1 MQEDATLEP
10 EKGTLQVEP
19 RTKNVMN
26 EQENLPV
33 DRNKETTEELDNDE
47 TLEAQALAEE
57 KVESE
62 LETPVTPEAS
72 EIIEETSIAEKV
84 MEEETIPVADPEL
97 ETPIAEIVEPAAKEV
112 TESPVTEILSK
123 ETETPAAEIAAE
135 EPSAIA
141 AEKNIETPV
150 AEIAAEEPAAIA
162 EVKIETPVAEIA
174 AVEPAAIAEVKI
186 ETPVAEIAAEDPAAK
201 AEEVKETPVATIEA
215 EEPAAIAEEV
225 VETPTLI
232 TKADA
237 TAELIANTSPDLSV
251 FDTHDEDH
259 SDDHAPEYV
268 SEAEVANLKKHSKE
282 ELVSMAWEAAKLP
295 ELNEASQTFRK
306 LRPIIEVLWNAD
318 FQGALQLFIENGGV
332 REDFEY
338 NDPTKE
344 EYNSAYKEFANR
356 REAYRKQ
363 LEQEK
368 IKNLEAKRAIL
379 NQIKEIAEQEDSSG
393 SLQLIKDLQHQWKA
407 IRAIPNE
414 AREELW
420 NKYTYFLDKFYDNL
434 GINNELKELDR
445 RKNLEVKIELCKKM
459 DVLLEETSLRKTIIM
474 QKKYWEDWKNTG
486 PVPMEA
492 KDMMW
497 ERFKEAADKVY
508 DQITQKYQAFE
519 GERQIN
525 LDAKIA
531 LCERADELTQFEAN
545 TAKEW
550 VAKIDDANKLFEE
563 WKAVGPVSNKL
574 SDEIWERFKAAIN
587 KFYDNKNTFFKN
599 IEKARSENLRIK
611 NELCTKAEELQN
623 SEDWGNATKSLL
635 AFQDEWK
642 KTGPVHEKHSEK
654 VWTRFRTAC
663 DVFFERKKEFFAS
676 KIQDETK
683 NLEAKK
689 EIIAKLE
696 ELAKAENSEDLIER
710 VKTLQDEWGNYGF
723 VPIKQKDDIQRRFKA
738 VLDAIYQRIR
748 KDFQSNNVTRHRN
761 HYEVIAR
768 QTDGKDMLY
777 SEEKRLS
784 ERIKLMK
791 HDIDTWQNN
800 MGFFANSKNSAAFT
814 KQIEDKIKDA
824 QKKISGL
831 MDQLRTLRNVKTGK
845 PEEVKT
851 AAPTPPAETKTEEP
865 TVESPANTVE

>member
-1 MQEDATLEP
+1 MQEDATLP
-10 EKGTLQVEP
+10 TEKGTLPVEP
-19 RTKNVMN
+19 RTKKVMN
-26 EQENLPV
+26 EQENLPQDSHTETPETIENQEPV
-33 DRNKETTEELDNDE
+33 ETQVTTEPLADAVLETTELPNADATDQDASDTNEVVAEEEVEDIQKE
-47 TLEAQALAEE
+47 IVAEE
-57 KVESE
+57 KTDDTGPIDESE
-62 LETPVTPEAS
+62 TVEAIETP
-72 EIIEETSIAEKV
+72 ETIAE
-84 MEEETIPVADPEL
+84 L
-97 ETPIAEIVEPAAKEV
+97 
-112 TESPVTEILSK
+112 
-123 ETETPAAEIAAE
+123 PAAEIKE
-135 EPSAIA
+135 ETH
-141 AEKNIETPV
+141 IETMATELPAV
-150 AEIAAEEPAAIA
+150 ESTEETAIPAEPAVNIF
-162 EVKIETPVAEIA
+162 
-174 AVEPAAIAEVKI
+174 
-186 ETPVAEIAAEDPAAK
+186 
-201 AEEVKETPVATIEA
+201 EA
-215 EEPAAIAEEV
+215 
-225 VETPTLI
+225 
-232 TKADA
+232 
-237 TAELIANTSPDLSV
+237 
-251 FDTHDEDH
+251 HDEEHTDEQ
-259 SDDHAPEYV
+259 AVEYV
-268 SEAEVANLKKHSKE
+268 SEAEAASLKKHSKE
-282 ELVSMAWEAAKLP
+282 ELVAMAWEAAKMP

-318 FQGALQLFIENGGV
+318 FQAALQVFIENGGV

-338 NDPTKE
+338 ADTTKE
-344 EYNSAYKEFANR
+344 DYNSAYKEFANR
-356 REAYRKQ
+356 RDAYRKQ

-368 IKNLEAKRAIL
+368 VKNLDAKRAIL

-393 SLQLIKDLQHQWKA
+393 SLQQIKDLQNQWKA

-459 DVLLEETSLRKTIIM
+459 DALLEETSLRKTIVM

-508 DQITQKYQAFE
+508 EIITNKYKEFE
-519 GERQIN
+519 GERQTN

-531 LCERADELTQFEAN
+531 LCEKADELALYEAN
-545 TAKEW
+545 TVKEW

-574 SDEIWERFKAAIN
+574 SDEIWDRFKAAIN

-599 IEKARSENLRIK
+599 IEKARTENLRIK

-654 VWTRFRTAC
+654 VWIRFRTAC

-683 NLEAKK
+683 NLEAKNQ
-689 EIIAKLE
+689 IITQLE
-696 ELAKAENSEDLIER
+696 ELAKAESSEDMIER
-710 VKTLQDEWGNYGF
+710 VKNLQDEWGNYGF
-723 VPIKQKDDIQRRFKA
+723 VPIKQKDDIQKRFKA
-738 VLDAIYQRIR
+738 VLDSIYQRIR
-748 KDFQSNNVTRHRN
+748 KDFQSNNVTRHRS
-761 HYEVIAR
+761 HYEVIAK
-768 QTDGKDMLY
+768 QSDGKDMLY

-800 MGFFANSKNSAAFT
+800 MGFFASSKNSGTFT

-824 QKKISGL
+824 QKKISAL
-831 MDQLRTLRNVKTGK
+831 SDQLRTLRNVKTGK
-845 PEEVKT
+845 PEEVK
-851 AAPTPPAETKTEEP
+851 APAPVAVVEAKVEDAVP
-865 TVESPANTVE
+865 ESPATPTE

>member
-1 MQEDATLEP
+1 MQEDATLP
-10 EKGTLQVEP
+10 TEKSTLSFEP

-26 EQENLPV
+26 EQENLP
-33 DRNKETTEELDNDE
+33 KETN
-47 TLEAQALAEE
+47 
-57 KVESE
+57 
-62 LETPVTPEAS
+62 S
-72 EIIEETSIAEKV
+72 EIP
-84 MEEETIPVADPEL
+84 ETIEN
-97 ETPIAEIVEPAAKEV
+97 
-112 TESPVTEILSK
+112 TESVDTQ
-123 ETETPAAEIAAE
+123 
-135 EPSAIA
+135 AI
-141 AEKNIETPV
+141 T
-150 AEIAAEEPAAIA
+150 
-162 EVKIETPVAEIA
+162 
-174 AVEPAAIAEVKI
+174 
-186 ETPVAEIAAEDPAAK
+186 
-201 AEEVKETPVATIEA
+201 
-215 EEPAAIAEEV
+215 EEV
-225 VETPTLI
+225 VEAELGNPELSITQEIVEETPANESEEVPI
-232 TKADA
+232 EEVVAEEIIEIPA
-237 TAELIANTSPDLSV
+237 AEAVVEETAELELPEPAIIETPTVEAAAEEIPEIENPAASVIVEENPVVETPSAEAVVEETTIIEAPVAEMEVEKIAEVVAEEIPVAEPTEAKAETATTDIPL
-251 FDTHDEDH
+251 FETHEAEH
-259 SDDHAPEYV
+259 SDDQAAEYV
-268 SEAEVANLKKHSKE
+268 SEAEVASLKKHSKE
-282 ELVSMAWEAAKLP
+282 ELVAMAWEAAKMP
-295 ELNEASQTFRK
+295 ELNEASQTFKK

-318 FQGALQLFIENGGV
+318 FQAALQVFIENGGV

-338 NDPTKE
+338 SDTTKE
-344 EYNSAYKEFANR
+344 DYNSAYKEFANR

-368 IKNLEAKRAIL
+368 LKNLEAKRAIL

-393 SLQLIKDLQHQWKA
+393 SLQQIKDLQNQWKA

-445 RKNLEVKIELCKKM
+445 RKNLEVKIELCLKM
-459 DVLLEETSLRKTIIM
+459 DALLEEPSLRKTIIM

-508 DQITQKYQAFE
+508 EIITNKYKEFE

-531 LCERADELTQFEAN
+531 LCEKADELGLFEAN
-545 TAKEW
+545 TVKEW

-574 SDEIWERFKAAIN
+574 SDEIWDRFKAAIN

-599 IEKARSENLRIK
+599 IEKARTENLRIK

-635 AFQDEWK
+635 VFQDEWK
-642 KTGPVHEKHSEK
+642 KAGPVHEKHSEK
-654 VWTRFRTAC
+654 VWVRFRTAC

-683 NLEAKK
+683 NLEAKNQ
-689 EIIAKLE
+689 IITQLE
-696 ELAKAENSEDLIER
+696 ELAKEESNENLIER
-710 VKTLQDEWGNYGF
+710 AKTLQDEWGNYGF
-723 VPIKQKDDIQRRFKA
+723 VPIKLKDDVQKRFKA

-761 HYEVIAR
+761 HYEVIAK

-800 MGFFANSKNSAAFT
+800 MGFFANSKNSGAFT

-845 PEEVKT
+845 TEEVKT
-851 AAPTPPAETKTEEP
+851 TAPTPTGEAKVEEP
-865 TVESPANTVE
+865 PVESAANKEE